1 MKHLQQQQI
10 LAREASASMKTVKY
24 ERRQLIFSN
33 IFGAKWAQLDKNI
46 QYVYSKELKKFQ
58 LTSYSQMQVDADVL
72 RTIHLKARS
81 HENINRSQKSILFR
95 S

>member
-1 MKHLQQQQI
+1 MVGTDLSEKGLSLRTITSSFLKHLQQQQI

-46 QYVYSKELKKFQ
+46 QCVYSKELKKF
-58 LTSYSQMQVDADVL
+58 
-72 RTIHLKARS
+72 
-81 HENINRSQKSILFR
+81 
-95 S
+95 